1 MDQEEDLYVDNNLDN
16 LLLYVLLVVVL
27 EDHLVVVVK
36 DVLDL
41 DYVGENE
48 RRMVEVEV
56 EVDLGH
62 NREVVEHKLYHQVDR
77 DL

>member
-1 MDQEEDLYVDNNLDN
+1 MDNNLDN

-41 DYVGENE
+41 DYVDENE
-48 RRMVEVEV
+48 SKVVEVEV
-56 EVDLGH
+56 VDLGR